1 MDAGGA
7 LRAVPDG
14 GGAALAPA
22 GGEQQAV
29 AIARA
34 LAANPR
40 VLLLDE
46 VSLGL
51 APAIVDAFYQLL
63 PAIQASG
70 VSVLLVEQD
79 VDRALAASSRAVC
92 LLEGRVVMTGE
103 SASLDRDALIAAYF
117 GSRDGRHREGAHMT
131 WVNDILQG
139 IFLGGAYALTAVGL
153 SLMFGVMRMVNLAHG
168 DLAVCG
174 TYLATTVM
182 AAFGVPLWAAML
194 IMVPLA
200 FLLGMVLQLSLFGR
214 ALRSGTTA
222 PLLVTFGLSV
232 IIENLLL
239 QTYSANTRGVPA
251 GSLDVAAVHL
261 GGLVLPWLAMLKLI
275 LALVVIGGLSV
286 LLRYTAW
293 GRRVRATSDDQAI
306 ARLQGIRVRP
316 LFASVTGIAIAAA
329 ALAGTLNAVTTG
341 VYPTLGALTLIFAFE
356 AVIIGGL
363 GSLWGTMLGGMLLGI
378 TQVVVSQVSVPY
390 AILASQLLFLVV
402 LAVRP
407 QGLFGNPQIVG

>member
-1 MDAGGA
+1 
-7 LRAVPDG
+7 
-14 GGAALAPA
+14 
-22 GGEQQAV
+22 
-29 AIARA
+29 
-34 LAANPR
+34 
-40 VLLLDE
+40 
-46 VSLGL
+46 
-51 APAIVDAFYQLL
+51 
-63 PAIQASG
+63 
-70 VSVLLVEQD
+70 
-79 VDRALAASSRAVC
+79 
-92 LLEGRVVMTGE
+92 
-103 SASLDRDALIAAYF
+103 
-117 GSRDGRHREGAHMT
+117 MT
-131 WVNDILQG
+131 WVNDIVQG

-182 AAFGVPLWAAML
+182 AAFGVPLWIALL

-200 FLLGMVLQLSLFGR
+200 FLLGLVLQLSLFGR

-251 GSLDVAAVHL
+251 GNLDVAAVHL

-363 GSLWGTMLGGMLLGI
+363 GSLWGTLLGGMLLGI

-407 QGLFGNPQIVG
+407 QGMFGNPQIVG

>member
-1 MDAGGA
+1 
-7 LRAVPDG
+7 
-14 GGAALAPA
+14 
-22 GGEQQAV
+22 
-29 AIARA
+29 
-34 LAANPR
+34 
-40 VLLLDE
+40 
-46 VSLGL
+46 
-51 APAIVDAFYQLL
+51 
-63 PAIQASG
+63 
-70 VSVLLVEQD
+70 
-79 VDRALAASSRAVC
+79 
-92 LLEGRVVMTGE
+92 
-103 SASLDRDALIAAYF
+103 
-117 GSRDGRHREGAHMT
+117 MT

-182 AAFGVPLWAAML
+182 AAFGVPLWIALL

-200 FLLGMVLQLSLFGR
+200 FMLGLVLQLSLFGR
-214 ALRSGTTA
+214 ALRSGMTA

-251 GSLDVAAVHL
+251 GNLDVAAVHV
-261 GGLVLPWLAMLKLI
+261 GGLVLPWLAVLKLI

-363 GSLWGTMLGGMLLGI
+363 GSLWGTLLGGMLLGI

>member
-1 MDAGGA
+1 
-7 LRAVPDG
+7 
-14 GGAALAPA
+14 
-22 GGEQQAV
+22 
-29 AIARA
+29 
-34 LAANPR
+34 
-40 VLLLDE
+40 
-46 VSLGL
+46 
-51 APAIVDAFYQLL
+51 
-63 PAIQASG
+63 
-70 VSVLLVEQD
+70 
-79 VDRALAASSRAVC
+79 
-92 LLEGRVVMTGE
+92 
-103 SASLDRDALIAAYF
+103 
-117 GSRDGRHREGAHMT
+117 
-131 WVNDILQG
+131 
-139 IFLGGAYALTAVGL
+139 
-153 SLMFGVMRMVNLAHG
+153 MRMVNLAHG

-182 AAFGVPLWAAML
+182 AAFGVPLWVAML

-200 FLLGMVLQLSLFGR
+200 FLLGLVLQLSLFGR
-214 ALRSGTTA
+214 ALRTGATA

-251 GSLDVAAVHL
+251 GNLDVAALHL
-261 GGLVLPWLAMLKLI
+261 GSLVVPWLAMLKLI

-293 GRRVRATSDDQAI
+293 GRRVRATSDDPAI

-363 GSLWGTMLGGMLLGI
+363 GSLWGTLLGGMVLGI

>member
-1 MDAGGA
+1 
-7 LRAVPDG
+7 
-14 GGAALAPA
+14 
-22 GGEQQAV
+22 
-29 AIARA
+29 
-34 LAANPR
+34 
-40 VLLLDE
+40 
-46 VSLGL
+46 
-51 APAIVDAFYQLL
+51 
-63 PAIQASG
+63 
-70 VSVLLVEQD
+70 
-79 VDRALAASSRAVC
+79 
-92 LLEGRVVMTGE
+92 
-103 SASLDRDALIAAYF
+103 
-117 GSRDGRHREGAHMT
+117 MT

-200 FLLGMVLQLSLFGR
+200 FAFGLFLQLSLFGR

-251 GSLDVAAVHL
+251 GDLDVAAVHV
-261 GGLVLPWLAMLKLI
+261 GDLVLPWLAVLKLI

-293 GRRVRATSDDQAI
+293 GRRVRATSDDQAV

-363 GSLWGTMLGGMLLGI
+363 GSLWGTLLGGMLLGI

-390 AILASQLLFLVV
+390 AILASQLLFLMV

>member
-1 MDAGGA
+1 
-7 LRAVPDG
+7 
-14 GGAALAPA
+14 
-22 GGEQQAV
+22 
-29 AIARA
+29 
-34 LAANPR
+34 
-40 VLLLDE
+40 
-46 VSLGL
+46 
-51 APAIVDAFYQLL
+51 
-63 PAIQASG
+63 
-70 VSVLLVEQD
+70 
-79 VDRALAASSRAVC
+79 
-92 LLEGRVVMTGE
+92 
-103 SASLDRDALIAAYF
+103 
-117 GSRDGRHREGAHMT
+117 MT
-131 WVNDILQG
+131 WVNDIVQG

-182 AAFGVPLWAAML
+182 AAFGVPLWIALL

-232 IIENLLL
+232 LIENLLL

-251 GSLDVAAVHL
+251 GNLDVAAIHL

-275 LALVVIGGLSV
+275 LALVVISGLSV

-363 GSLWGTMLGGMLLGI
+363 GSLWGTLLGGMVLGI

-390 AILASQLLFLVV
+390 AILASQLLFLMV

-407 QGLFGNPQIVG
+407 QGMFGNPQIVG

>member
-1 MDAGGA
+1 
-7 LRAVPDG
+7 
-14 GGAALAPA
+14 
-22 GGEQQAV
+22 
-29 AIARA
+29 
-34 LAANPR
+34 
-40 VLLLDE
+40 
-46 VSLGL
+46 
-51 APAIVDAFYQLL
+51 
-63 PAIQASG
+63 
-70 VSVLLVEQD
+70 
-79 VDRALAASSRAVC
+79 
-92 LLEGRVVMTGE
+92 
-103 SASLDRDALIAAYF
+103 
-117 GSRDGRHREGAHMT
+117 MT

-182 AAFGVPLWAAML
+182 AAFGVPLWVALL

-200 FLLGMVLQLSLFGR
+200 FVFGLFLQLSLFGR

-251 GSLDVAAVHL
+251 GRLDVAAVHV

-293 GRRVRATSDDQAI
+293 GRRVRATSDDQAV

-341 VYPTLGALTLIFAFE
+341 VYPALGALTLIFAFE

-363 GSLWGTMLGGMLLGI
+363 GSLWGTLLGGMLLGI

-390 AILASQLLFLVV
+390 AVLASQLLFLVV

>member
-1 MDAGGA
+1 
-7 LRAVPDG
+7 
-14 GGAALAPA
+14 
-22 GGEQQAV
+22 
-29 AIARA
+29 
-34 LAANPR
+34 
-40 VLLLDE
+40 
-46 VSLGL
+46 
-51 APAIVDAFYQLL
+51 
-63 PAIQASG
+63 
-70 VSVLLVEQD
+70 
-79 VDRALAASSRAVC
+79 
-92 LLEGRVVMTGE
+92 
-103 SASLDRDALIAAYF
+103 
-117 GSRDGRHREGAHMT
+117 MT

-182 AAFGVPLWAAML
+182 AAFGVPLWISML

-200 FLLGMVLQLSLFGR
+200 FLLGLVLQLSLFGR

-251 GSLDVAAVHL
+251 GNLDVAAVHV

-363 GSLWGTMLGGMLLGI
+363 GSLWGTLLGGMLLGI

>member
-1 MDAGGA
+1 
-7 LRAVPDG
+7 
-14 GGAALAPA
+14 
-22 GGEQQAV
+22 
-29 AIARA
+29 
-34 LAANPR
+34 
-40 VLLLDE
+40 
-46 VSLGL
+46 
-51 APAIVDAFYQLL
+51 
-63 PAIQASG
+63 
-70 VSVLLVEQD
+70 
-79 VDRALAASSRAVC
+79 
-92 LLEGRVVMTGE
+92 
-103 SASLDRDALIAAYF
+103 
-117 GSRDGRHREGAHMT
+117 MT

-182 AAFGVPLWAAML
+182 AAFGVPLWIAML

-200 FLLGMVLQLSLFGR
+200 FLLGLVLQLSLFGR

-251 GSLDVAAVHL
+251 GRLDVAAVHV

-293 GRRVRATSDDQAI
+293 GRRVRATSDDQAV

-341 VYPTLGALTLIFAFE
+341 VYPALGALTLIFAFE

-363 GSLWGTMLGGMLLGI
+363 GSLWGTLLGGMLLGI

>member
-1 MDAGGA
+1 
-7 LRAVPDG
+7 
-14 GGAALAPA
+14 
-22 GGEQQAV
+22 
-29 AIARA
+29 
-34 LAANPR
+34 
-40 VLLLDE
+40 
-46 VSLGL
+46 
-51 APAIVDAFYQLL
+51 
-63 PAIQASG
+63 
-70 VSVLLVEQD
+70 
-79 VDRALAASSRAVC
+79 
-92 LLEGRVVMTGE
+92 
-103 SASLDRDALIAAYF
+103 
-117 GSRDGRHREGAHMT
+117 MT

-174 TYLATTVM
+174 TYLAITVM
-182 AAFGVPLWAAML
+182 AAFGVPLGIALL

-200 FLLGMVLQLSLFGR
+200 FCLGLFLQLSLFGR
-214 ALRSGTTA
+214 ALRTGPTA

-239 QTYSANTRGVPA
+239 QTYSANTRGVAA
-251 GSLDVAAVHL
+251 GNLDVAAVHL
-261 GGLVLPWLAMLKLI
+261 GALVLPWLAMLKLI
-275 LALVVIGGLSV
+275 LALVVIGGLST

-363 GSLWGTMLGGMLLGI
+363 GSLWGTLLGGMLLGV
-378 TQVVVSQVSVPY
+378 TQVLVSQVSVPY

-407 QGLFGNPQIVG
+407 QGMFGNPQVVG

>member
-1 MDAGGA
+1 
-7 LRAVPDG
+7 
-14 GGAALAPA
+14 
-22 GGEQQAV
+22 
-29 AIARA
+29 
-34 LAANPR
+34 
-40 VLLLDE
+40 
-46 VSLGL
+46 
-51 APAIVDAFYQLL
+51 
-63 PAIQASG
+63 
-70 VSVLLVEQD
+70 
-79 VDRALAASSRAVC
+79 
-92 LLEGRVVMTGE
+92 
-103 SASLDRDALIAAYF
+103 
-117 GSRDGRHREGAHMT
+117 MT

-182 AAFGVPLWAAML
+182 AAFGVPLWVAML

-200 FLLGMVLQLSLFGR
+200 FLLGLVLQLSLFGR
-214 ALRSGTTA
+214 ALRTGTTA

-251 GSLDVAAVHL
+251 GSLDVAAVHV

-363 GSLWGTMLGGMLLGI
+363 GSLWGTLLGGMVLGI

>member
-1 MDAGGA
+1 
-7 LRAVPDG
+7 
-14 GGAALAPA
+14 
-22 GGEQQAV
+22 
-29 AIARA
+29 
-34 LAANPR
+34 
-40 VLLLDE
+40 
-46 VSLGL
+46 
-51 APAIVDAFYQLL
+51 
-63 PAIQASG
+63 
-70 VSVLLVEQD
+70 
-79 VDRALAASSRAVC
+79 
-92 LLEGRVVMTGE
+92 
-103 SASLDRDALIAAYF
+103 
-117 GSRDGRHREGAHMT
+117 MT
-131 WVNDILQG
+131 WVNDIFQG

-182 AAFGVPLWAAML
+182 AASGVPLWVAML

-200 FLLGMVLQLSLFGR
+200 FLLGLVLQLSLFGR

-251 GSLDVAAVHL
+251 GNLDVAAVHV

-316 LFASVTGIAIAAA
+316 LFASVTGIAIATA
-329 ALAGTLNAVTTG
+329 ALAGILNAVTTG

-363 GSLWGTMLGGMLLGI
+363 GSLWGTLLGGMVLGI

>member
-1 MDAGGA
+1 
-7 LRAVPDG
+7 
-14 GGAALAPA
+14 
-22 GGEQQAV
+22 
-29 AIARA
+29 
-34 LAANPR
+34 
-40 VLLLDE
+40 
-46 VSLGL
+46 
-51 APAIVDAFYQLL
+51 
-63 PAIQASG
+63 
-70 VSVLLVEQD
+70 
-79 VDRALAASSRAVC
+79 
-92 LLEGRVVMTGE
+92 
-103 SASLDRDALIAAYF
+103 
-117 GSRDGRHREGAHMT
+117 MT
-131 WVNDILQG
+131 WVNDVLQG

-182 AAFGVPLWAAML
+182 AAFGVPLWAALL

-200 FLLGMVLQLSLFGR
+200 FVFGLFLQLSLFGR

-251 GSLDVAAVHL
+251 GRLDVAAVHV

-293 GRRVRATSDDQAI
+293 GRRVRATSDDQAV

-341 VYPTLGALTLIFAFE
+341 VYPALGALTLIFAFE

-363 GSLWGTMLGGMLLGI
+363 GSLWGTLLGGMLLGI

-390 AILASQLLFLVV
+390 AVLASQLLFLVV

>member
-1 MDAGGA
+1 
-7 LRAVPDG
+7 
-14 GGAALAPA
+14 
-22 GGEQQAV
+22 
-29 AIARA
+29 
-34 LAANPR
+34 
-40 VLLLDE
+40 
-46 VSLGL
+46 
-51 APAIVDAFYQLL
+51 
-63 PAIQASG
+63 
-70 VSVLLVEQD
+70 
-79 VDRALAASSRAVC
+79 
-92 LLEGRVVMTGE
+92 
-103 SASLDRDALIAAYF
+103 
-117 GSRDGRHREGAHMT
+117 MT

-182 AAFGVPLWAAML
+182 AAFGVPLWVAML

-200 FLLGMVLQLSLFGR
+200 FLLGLVLQLSLFGR
-214 ALRSGTTA
+214 ALRSGTTTA

-251 GSLDVAAVHL
+251 GNLDVAAVHV

-363 GSLWGTMLGGMLLGI
+363 GSLWGTLLGGMVLGI

>member
-1 MDAGGA
+1 
-7 LRAVPDG
+7 
-14 GGAALAPA
+14 
-22 GGEQQAV
+22 
-29 AIARA
+29 
-34 LAANPR
+34 
-40 VLLLDE
+40 
-46 VSLGL
+46 
-51 APAIVDAFYQLL
+51 
-63 PAIQASG
+63 
-70 VSVLLVEQD
+70 
-79 VDRALAASSRAVC
+79 
-92 LLEGRVVMTGE
+92 
-103 SASLDRDALIAAYF
+103 
-117 GSRDGRHREGAHMT
+117 MT
-131 WVNDILQG
+131 WVNDVLQG

-182 AAFGVPLWAAML
+182 AAFGVPLWAALL

-200 FLLGMVLQLSLFGR
+200 FVLGLFLQLSLFGR

-251 GSLDVAAVHL
+251 GRLDVAAVHV

-293 GRRVRATSDDQAI
+293 GRRVRATSDDQAV

-341 VYPTLGALTLIFAFE
+341 VYPALGALTLIFAFE

-363 GSLWGTMLGGMLLGI
+363 GSLWGTLLGGMLLGI

-390 AILASQLLFLVV
+390 AVLASQLLFLVV

>member
-1 MDAGGA
+1 
-7 LRAVPDG
+7 
-14 GGAALAPA
+14 
-22 GGEQQAV
+22 
-29 AIARA
+29 
-34 LAANPR
+34 
-40 VLLLDE
+40 
-46 VSLGL
+46 
-51 APAIVDAFYQLL
+51 
-63 PAIQASG
+63 
-70 VSVLLVEQD
+70 
-79 VDRALAASSRAVC
+79 
-92 LLEGRVVMTGE
+92 
-103 SASLDRDALIAAYF
+103 
-117 GSRDGRHREGAHMT
+117 MT

-182 AAFGVPLWAAML
+182 AAFGVPLWIAML

-200 FLLGMVLQLSLFGR
+200 FLLGLVLQLSLFGR

-251 GSLDVAAVHL
+251 GNLDVAAVHV

-363 GSLWGTMLGGMLLGI
+363 GSLWGTLLGGMLLGI

-407 QGLFGNPQIVG
+407 QGLFGNPQIVS

>member
-1 MDAGGA
+1 
-7 LRAVPDG
+7 
-14 GGAALAPA
+14 
-22 GGEQQAV
+22 
-29 AIARA
+29 
-34 LAANPR
+34 
-40 VLLLDE
+40 
-46 VSLGL
+46 
-51 APAIVDAFYQLL
+51 
-63 PAIQASG
+63 
-70 VSVLLVEQD
+70 
-79 VDRALAASSRAVC
+79 
-92 LLEGRVVMTGE
+92 
-103 SASLDRDALIAAYF
+103 
-117 GSRDGRHREGAHMT
+117 MT

-182 AAFGVPLWAAML
+182 AAFGVALWVAML

-200 FLLGMVLQLSLFGR
+200 FLLGLVLQLSLFGR

-251 GSLDVAAVHL
+251 GNLDVAAVHV

-363 GSLWGTMLGGMLLGI
+363 GSLWGTLLGGMLLGI

>member
-1 MDAGGA
+1 
-7 LRAVPDG
+7 
-14 GGAALAPA
+14 
-22 GGEQQAV
+22 
-29 AIARA
+29 
-34 LAANPR
+34 
-40 VLLLDE
+40 
-46 VSLGL
+46 
-51 APAIVDAFYQLL
+51 
-63 PAIQASG
+63 
-70 VSVLLVEQD
+70 
-79 VDRALAASSRAVC
+79 
-92 LLEGRVVMTGE
+92 
-103 SASLDRDALIAAYF
+103 
-117 GSRDGRHREGAHMT
+117 MT
-131 WVNDILQG
+131 WVNDVLQG

-182 AAFGVPLWAAML
+182 AAFGVPLWIAML

-200 FLLGMVLQLSLFGR
+200 FLLGLVLQLSLFGR

-251 GSLDVAAVHL
+251 GSLDVAAVHV

-363 GSLWGTMLGGMLLGI
+363 GSLWGTLVGGMVLGI

>member
-1 MDAGGA
+1 
-7 LRAVPDG
+7 
-14 GGAALAPA
+14 
-22 GGEQQAV
+22 
-29 AIARA
+29 
-34 LAANPR
+34 
-40 VLLLDE
+40 
-46 VSLGL
+46 
-51 APAIVDAFYQLL
+51 
-63 PAIQASG
+63 
-70 VSVLLVEQD
+70 
-79 VDRALAASSRAVC
+79 
-92 LLEGRVVMTGE
+92 
-103 SASLDRDALIAAYF
+103 
-117 GSRDGRHREGAHMT
+117 MT

-200 FLLGMVLQLSLFGR
+200 FLLGLVLQLSLFGR

-251 GSLDVAAVHL
+251 GNLDVAAVHL
-261 GGLVLPWLAMLKLI
+261 GSLVLPWLALLKLI
-275 LALVVIGGLSV
+275 LALAVIGGLSV

-293 GRRVRATSDDQAI
+293 GRRVRATSDDPTV

-363 GSLWGTMLGGMLLGI
+363 GSLWGTLLGGMVLGI

-407 QGLFGNPQIVG
+407 QGLFGTPQAAG

>member
-1 MDAGGA
+1 
-7 LRAVPDG
+7 
-14 GGAALAPA
+14 
-22 GGEQQAV
+22 
-29 AIARA
+29 
-34 LAANPR
+34 
-40 VLLLDE
+40 
-46 VSLGL
+46 
-51 APAIVDAFYQLL
+51 
-63 PAIQASG
+63 
-70 VSVLLVEQD
+70 
-79 VDRALAASSRAVC
+79 
-92 LLEGRVVMTGE
+92 
-103 SASLDRDALIAAYF
+103 
-117 GSRDGRHREGAHMT
+117 MT
-131 WVNDILQG
+131 WVNDVLQG

-182 AAFGVPLWAAML
+182 AAFGVPLWVALL

-200 FLLGMVLQLSLFGR
+200 FVFGLFLQLSLFGR

-251 GSLDVAAVHL
+251 GRLDVAAVHV

-293 GRRVRATSDDQAI
+293 GRRVRATSDDQAV

-329 ALAGTLNAVTTG
+329 VLAGTLNAVTTG
-341 VYPTLGALTLIFAFE
+341 VYPALGALTLIFAFE

-363 GSLWGTMLGGMLLGI
+363 GSLWGTLLGGMLLGI

>member
-1 MDAGGA
+1 
-7 LRAVPDG
+7 
-14 GGAALAPA
+14 
-22 GGEQQAV
+22 
-29 AIARA
+29 
-34 LAANPR
+34 
-40 VLLLDE
+40 
-46 VSLGL
+46 
-51 APAIVDAFYQLL
+51 
-63 PAIQASG
+63 
-70 VSVLLVEQD
+70 
-79 VDRALAASSRAVC
+79 
-92 LLEGRVVMTGE
+92 
-103 SASLDRDALIAAYF
+103 
-117 GSRDGRHREGAHMT
+117 MT

-174 TYLATTVM
+174 TYLAITVM
-182 AAFGVPLWAAML
+182 AAFGVPLGIALL

-200 FLLGMVLQLSLFGR
+200 FCLGLFLQLSLFGR
-214 ALRSGTTA
+214 ALRTGPTA

-239 QTYSANTRGVPA
+239 QTYSANTRGVAA
-251 GSLDVAAVHL
+251 GNLDVAAVRL
-261 GGLVLPWLAMLKLI
+261 GALVLPWLAMLKLI
-275 LALVVIGGLSV
+275 LALVVIGGLST

-363 GSLWGTMLGGMLLGI
+363 GSLWGTLLGGMLLGV
-378 TQVVVSQVSVPY
+378 TQVLVSQVSVPY

-407 QGLFGNPQIVG
+407 QGMFGNPQVVG

>member
-1 MDAGGA
+1 
-7 LRAVPDG
+7 
-14 GGAALAPA
+14 
-22 GGEQQAV
+22 
-29 AIARA
+29 
-34 LAANPR
+34 
-40 VLLLDE
+40 
-46 VSLGL
+46 
-51 APAIVDAFYQLL
+51 
-63 PAIQASG
+63 
-70 VSVLLVEQD
+70 
-79 VDRALAASSRAVC
+79 
-92 LLEGRVVMTGE
+92 
-103 SASLDRDALIAAYF
+103 
-117 GSRDGRHREGAHMT
+117 MT

-200 FLLGMVLQLSLFGR
+200 FLLGLVLQLSLFGR

-251 GSLDVAAVHL
+251 GNLDVAAVHV

-363 GSLWGTMLGGMLLGI
+363 GSLWGTLLGGMVLGI

>member
-1 MDAGGA
+1 
-7 LRAVPDG
+7 
-14 GGAALAPA
+14 
-22 GGEQQAV
+22 
-29 AIARA
+29 
-34 LAANPR
+34 
-40 VLLLDE
+40 
-46 VSLGL
+46 
-51 APAIVDAFYQLL
+51 
-63 PAIQASG
+63 
-70 VSVLLVEQD
+70 
-79 VDRALAASSRAVC
+79 
-92 LLEGRVVMTGE
+92 
-103 SASLDRDALIAAYF
+103 
-117 GSRDGRHREGAHMT
+117 MT
-131 WVNDILQG
+131 WVNDIVQG

-182 AAFGVPLWAAML
+182 AAFGVPLWVAML

-200 FLLGMVLQLSLFGR
+200 FLLGLVLQLSLFGR

-251 GSLDVAAVHL
+251 GSLDVAAVHV

-363 GSLWGTMLGGMLLGI
+363 GSLWGTLLGGMVLGI

>member
-1 MDAGGA
+1 
-7 LRAVPDG
+7 
-14 GGAALAPA
+14 
-22 GGEQQAV
+22 
-29 AIARA
+29 
-34 LAANPR
+34 
-40 VLLLDE
+40 
-46 VSLGL
+46 
-51 APAIVDAFYQLL
+51 
-63 PAIQASG
+63 
-70 VSVLLVEQD
+70 
-79 VDRALAASSRAVC
+79 
-92 LLEGRVVMTGE
+92 
-103 SASLDRDALIAAYF
+103 
-117 GSRDGRHREGAHMT
+117 MT

-168 DLAVCG
+168 DLAVAG

-182 AAFGVPLWAAML
+182 AAFGVPLWIAML

-200 FLLGMVLQLSLFGR
+200 FLLGLVLQLSLFGR

-251 GSLDVAAVHL
+251 GRLDVAAVHV

-341 VYPTLGALTLIFAFE
+341 VDPTLGALTLIFAFE

-363 GSLWGTMLGGMLLGI
+363 GSLWGTLVGGMMIGV
-378 TQVVVSQVSVPY
+378 TQVVVAQVSVSY
-390 AILASQLLFLVV
+390 AVLASQLLFLVV

-407 QGLFGNPQIVG
+407 TGLIGTAQAA

>member
-1 MDAGGA
+1 
-7 LRAVPDG
+7 
-14 GGAALAPA
+14 
-22 GGEQQAV
+22 
-29 AIARA
+29 
-34 LAANPR
+34 
-40 VLLLDE
+40 
-46 VSLGL
+46 
-51 APAIVDAFYQLL
+51 
-63 PAIQASG
+63 
-70 VSVLLVEQD
+70 
-79 VDRALAASSRAVC
+79 
-92 LLEGRVVMTGE
+92 
-103 SASLDRDALIAAYF
+103 
-117 GSRDGRHREGAHMT
+117 MT

-182 AAFGVPLWAAML
+182 AAFGVPLWIAML

-200 FLLGMVLQLSLFGR
+200 FLLGLVLQLSLFGR

-251 GSLDVAAVHL
+251 GNLDVAAVHL

-293 GRRVRATSDDQAI
+293 GRRVRATSDDQAV

-363 GSLWGTMLGGMLLGI
+363 GSLWGTLLGGMLLGI

-390 AILASQLLFLVV
+390 AILASQLLFLMV